1 MKDSIKR
8 AQKSRQIGMVL
19 SMHLISGTAGTPA
32 DSGDDEY
39 FVDSIVDNGTGSYT
53 INFKEAARR
62 DLHVI
67 GLVPVTAERI
77 MSVSAIDESSVTVRA
92 EDAAG
97 AQADADFYITVNH
110 AMLIDAKF

>member
-32 DSGDDEY
+32 DSGDDQY
-39 FVDSIVDNGTGSYT
+39 FVDSIVDNGVGSWT

-67 GLVPVTAERI
+67 GLVPVTAGAI
-77 MSVSAIDESSVTVRA
+77 LSISAIDESSVTIA
-92 EDAAG
+92 SEDAA
-97 AQADADFYITVNH
+97 AAALDADFYITVNH

>member
-19 SMHLISGTAGTPA
+19 TMHLIDGTATTPV
-32 DSGDDEY
+32 DSGDDSY
-39 FVDSIVDNGTGSYT
+39 FVDSVTDLGAGSYK

-62 DLHVI
+62 DVHVI
-67 GLVPVTAERI
+67 GIVPVTAERI